1 MTARREFIKQST
13 ILGMGTIISQ
23 ELFGQELFGKRKY
36 KLGLQLYT
44 LNKEMNTDLV
54 ETLKKVASMGYK
66 EVETFGFNWGGI
78 KGYWNMEPVK
88 LKQILDDMGLRSI
101 SGHYALNNF
110 ILTGKT
116 DDDLKRYVD
125 ESIQGALTLKQDYI
139 VWPWLNPESRT
150 IEKFKLL
157 AEKLNMIGE
166 QIKKANLQLAY
177 HNHGFEFD
185 EQNGEI
191 GYDILLN
198 NTDSDLVKMEM
209 DLYWFSHSSK
219 FPAQHY
225 FEKYPKRFP
234 LLHFKDMDKANKELH
249 TVLGEGSIDFTP
261 YVTNYK
267 LAGVKHIMVEQGNN
281 YVPNVF
287 DCIERSAKFMKHKL
301 V

>member
-1 MTARREFIKQST
+1 MTSRREFIKQST
-13 ILGMGTIISQ
+13 VLGMGTILTPEFIS
-23 ELFGQELFGKRKY
+23 KRNY

-54 ETLKKVASMGYK
+54 GTLKKVASIGYK
-66 EVETFGFNWGGI
+66 EVETFGFNWGNST
-78 KGYWNMEPVK
+78 GYWNFEPKNVK
-88 LKQILDDMGLRSI
+88 QVLDDNGLKSI
-101 SGHYALNNF
+101 SGHYNLNNF
-110 ILTGKT
+110 ILPNKT

-125 ESIQGALTLKQDYI
+125 ECIKGALTLKQDYI

-177 HNHGFEFD
+177 HNHGFEFE
-185 EQNGEI
+185 EQHGEI
-191 GYDILLN
+191 GYDIILN
-198 NTDSDLVKMEM
+198 NTDSDLVKMEI
-209 DLYWFSHSSK
+209 DLYWFSHTSK
-219 FPAQHY
+219 LPAHHY

-234 LLHFKDMDKANKELH
+234 LVHFKDMDKTDRELH
-249 TVLGEGSIDFTP
+249 TVLGTGSINFTP
-261 YVTNYK
+261 YVADYK

-281 YVPNVF
+281 YVPNAF
-287 DCIERSAKFMKHKL
+287 DCIERSAKYMKQNL